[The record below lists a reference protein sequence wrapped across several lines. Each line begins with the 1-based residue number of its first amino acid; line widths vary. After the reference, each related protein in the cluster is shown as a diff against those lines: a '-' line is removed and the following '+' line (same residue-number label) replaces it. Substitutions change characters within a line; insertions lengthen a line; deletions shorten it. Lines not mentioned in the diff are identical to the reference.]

1 MIQLFKN
8 WKSDIPASLVVF
20 LVALPLCL
28 GVGLASTTVP
38 DVSGM
43 PNIFSG
49 LIAGVV
55 GGIVVGALSGSR
67 LGVSGPA
74 AGLITIVTAAIL
86 TLGSF
91 EGFLV
96 AVVLS
101 GVLQIIAG
109 FAGAGVLS
117 RYFPS
122 SVIKGMLAAIGIT
135 LILKEIPHA
144 FGYDKDFF
152 GDESFVQPDGHNTF
166 SEIFYAMKA
175 LSPGAAIISVV
186 SIGILILF
194 DQKWMKRVVLFTYLP
209 GALFVVAIGILL
221 NLMFSWFSPEL
232 MMSGEH
238 LVSLPVAHSLEE
250 FTSFISSP
258 DFSFLSNP
266 DVYVIALT
274 LAIVGSLET
283 LLSVEATDKLDPE
296 KHHTPS
302 NKELK
307 AQGIGNVISGLLG
320 GLPVTQ
326 VIVRSSANINAGG
339 KSKLSTIFHGLLLF
353 IAIAFIPTILN
364 LIPLASLAAILLM
377 VGYKLAKIP
386 LFKSMYKLGFEQFIP
401 FIMTIIGVLLTDLL
415 KGIAI
420 GIVFSIFYILRK
432 NFRNN
437 YTHSEIHEEGRK
449 LHLIKL
455 SEEVTFLNKAS
466 ILELLNDLEP
476 NTKVVIEGSSC
487 KAIDYDAM
495 EIIRE
500 FHDYG
505 AKEKNIELQIIGLN
519 I

>member
-1 MIQLFKN
+1 
-8 WKSDIPASLVVF
+8 
-20 LVALPLCL
+20 
-28 GVGLASTTVP
+28 
-38 DVSGM
+38 
-43 PNIFSG
+43 
-49 LIAGVV
+49 
-55 GGIVVGALSGSR
+55 
-67 LGVSGPA
+67 
-74 AGLITIVTAAIL
+74 
-86 TLGSF
+86 
-91 EGFLV
+91 
-96 AVVLS
+96 
-101 GVLQIIAG
+101 
-109 FAGAGVLS
+109 
-117 RYFPS
+117 
-122 SVIKGMLAAIGIT
+122 
-135 LILKEIPHA
+135 
-144 FGYDKDFF
+144 
-152 GDESFVQPDGHNTF
+152 
-166 SEIFYAMKA
+166 
-175 LSPGAAIISVV
+175 
-186 SIGILILF
+186 
-194 DQKWMKRVVLFTYLP
+194 
-209 GALFVVAIGILL
+209 
-221 NLMFSWFSPEL
+221 
-232 MMSGEH
+232 
-238 LVSLPVAHSLEE
+238 
-250 FTSFISSP
+250 
-258 DFSFLSNP
+258 LSNP